1 MNKNYLIIV
10 LLFFCSILNAQN
22 LNIVY
27 IGNSITEG
35 ALLKNPKTEAAP
47 IRASQYLD
55 KHLNGKVTFR
65 NCGVSGM
72 TTLNFLPI
80 SGQQFPNV
88 KTAASELAQRE
99 GQLLFSI
106 SLGTNDSAC
115 TMAFGAPVLPEEY
128 YTNMKAIIDELL
140 ALYPQSKI
148 VVQYPIWYSPNTYNG
163 AMYLKAGL
171 ERLKSYYP
179 MIEKLMAHYSITH
192 PKQVFP
198 GSTEAFDFF
207 KENYSTHFTPE
218 EGNAWQYTWH
228 VQHDVPGLINLFGGE
243 EPFLNK
249 LDSLFTLKLETTQ
262 ADVTGLIGQ
271 YAHGNEPSHHITY
284 LYALAGRPERTQ
296 ELVREIFDT
305 QYRPEPDGLC
315 GNDDCGQMSAWYMFS
330 AMGFYPV
337 DPVSGNYVF
346 GAPQMPKIVLHLADG
361 KTFTVIADGISKE
374 HKYIDSITLNG
385 EPYTKNYISH
395 EDILKGG
402 TLVYKMK

>member
-1 MNKNYLIIV
+1 
-10 LLFFCSILNAQN
+10 
-22 LNIVY
+22 
-27 IGNSITEG
+27 
-35 ALLKNPKTEAAP
+35 
-47 IRASQYLD
+47 
-55 KHLNGKVTFR
+55 
-65 NCGVSGM
+65 M

-80 SGQQFPNV
+80 SGQLFPNV

-218 EGNAWQYTWH
+218 EGNAGTFYLHPNKKGAEVLGNYW
-228 VQHDVPGLINLFGGE
+228 GE
-243 EPFLNK
+243 AI
-249 LDSLFTLKLETTQ
+249 LK
-262 ADVTGLIGQ
+262 AI
-271 YAHGNEPSHHITY
+271 GNE
-284 LYALAGRPERTQ
+284 
-296 ELVREIFDT
+296 
-305 QYRPEPDGLC
+305 
-315 GNDDCGQMSAWYMFS
+315 
-330 AMGFYPV
+330 
-337 DPVSGNYVF
+337 
-346 GAPQMPKIVLHLADG
+346 
-361 KTFTVIADGISKE
+361 
-374 HKYIDSITLNG
+374 
-385 EPYTKNYISH
+385 
-395 EDILKGG
+395 
-402 TLVYKMK
+402 